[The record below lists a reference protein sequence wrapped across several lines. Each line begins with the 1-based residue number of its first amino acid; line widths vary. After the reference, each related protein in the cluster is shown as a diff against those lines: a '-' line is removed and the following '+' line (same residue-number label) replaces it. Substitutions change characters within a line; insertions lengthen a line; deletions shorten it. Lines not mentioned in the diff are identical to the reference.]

1 MLDPMP
7 VQHVQRTPMIEEK
20 TAKRKNPVRRER
32 LNKDWPIKVYTYD
45 CWPQEKPP
53 QALWDTAHEMRRLWN
68 DLTAI
73 FRMILADDVRDEA
86 GKPLL
91 SKEESAV
98 LWAPI
103 NTKPL
108 REIAKQRNKKLDAGC
123 GGGDTLMKYGPRDGY
138 RIINR

>member
-1 MLDPMP
+1 
-7 VQHVQRTPMIEEK
+7 
-20 TAKRKNPVRRER
+20 
-32 LNKDWPIKVYTYD
+32 
-45 CWPQEKPP
+45 
-53 QALWDTAHEMRRLWN
+53 
-68 DLTAI
+68 
-73 FRMILADDVRDEA
+73 MILADDVRDEA

-123 GGGDTLMKYGPRDGY
+123 GGGDTPMKYGPRDGY